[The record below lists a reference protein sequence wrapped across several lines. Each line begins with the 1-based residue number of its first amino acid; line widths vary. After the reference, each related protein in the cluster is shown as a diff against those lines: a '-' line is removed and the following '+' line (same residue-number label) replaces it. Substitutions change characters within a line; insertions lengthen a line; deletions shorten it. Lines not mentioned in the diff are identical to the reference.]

1 MIPIKKPNE
10 IAIMEKAG
18 KILAEVL
25 EEVLRHAKPGVKE
38 IELDRLAEELT
49 LKKGGEP
56 GFKKVPGY
64 HHSICVATNDVVVHG
79 IPGNYSLKEGDII
92 GIDYGVYL
100 DGFHTDM
107 AETIRIGGKEPGVKG
122 EEDETDKFLRIGKE
136 ALYEGIAQ
144 VKPGNHIGHISKA
157 IQEKVEKEGGYS
169 VTRSLI
175 GHGVGKDLHEE
186 PEVPGY
192 LEGEINETP
201 LLVPGMTIAVEVI
214 YIMGKPEVMYSG
226 TDDWTIKSADGT
238 LGGLFERT
246 VLVTDTGHRIL
257 TQK

>member
-25 EEVLRHAKPGVKE
+25 EEVIANAKPGVKE
-38 IELDRLAEELT
+38 IELDKLAEELT

-56 GFKKVPGY
+56 GFKRVPGY

-79 IPGNYSLKEGDII
+79 IPGNYVLKEGDII
-92 GIDYGVYL
+92 GVDYGVFL
-100 DGFHTDM
+100 EGFHTDM
-107 AETIRIGGKEPGVKG
+107 AETTYVGDKSKIPDSIKTFLEAGKK
-122 EEDETDKFLRIGKE
+122 
-136 ALYEGIAQ
+136 ALNDGIAK
-144 VKPGNHIGHISKA
+144 VMPENHIGDISKA
-157 IQEKVEKEGGYS
+157 IQDEIEVKHGYG

-175 GHGVGKDLHEE
+175 GHGVGRELHEE

-192 LEGEINETP
+192 LEGKIEDTP
-201 LLVPGMTIAVEVI
+201 ILVPGMTIAVEVI
-214 YIMGKPEVMYSG
+214 YVMGSPEVMYSG
-226 TDDWTIKSADGT
+226 MDDWTIKSADGT

-246 VLVTDTGHRIL
+246 VLVTETGHKVL
-257 TQK
+257 TQR